1 VLNLDDCRALLERA
15 LAERP
20 LPAEPAG
27 LYAPV
32 RYILDLGGKR
42 LRPALALMAADAV
55 GGRAEDA
62 LGAALAVEWFHNFS
76 LLHDDIMDDADLRR
90 GRDTVHVRW
99 SVNQA
104 ILSGDVMLVQAYQHL
119 ASGPQAVLA
128 PSLERF
134 SRTAVE
140 VCEGQQLDMDFER
153 RDDVTLEAYLAMIR
167 LKTAVL
173 LGCSLELG
181 ALAGGASR
189 ERAAALYAFGEAL
202 GLAFQLRD
210 DLLDTYGDPARFGKT
225 VGGDIRQ
232 DKKTF
237 LMLHALGQAGPEDR
251 AVLAGWLGRAGSEEK
266 VRAVVGVYDRC
277 GTRAAC
283 EAAIRAEHDRA
294 LQALAAT
301 GLPAERTA
309 GLLGLAEALL
319 ARDH

>member
-1 VLNLDDCRALLERA
+1 MLNLDDCRALLERA

-55 GGRAEDA
+55 GGRAESA

-119 ASGPQAVLA
+119 AGGPPAALA

-153 RDDVTLEAYLAMIR
+153 RDDVTLDEYLAMIR

-237 LMLHALGQAGPEDR
+237 LMLHALGHAGAEDR
-251 AVLAGWLGRAGSEEK
+251 AVLADWLGRAGSEEK

-277 GTRAAC
+277 GTHAAC

-294 LQALAAT
+294 LEALAAT